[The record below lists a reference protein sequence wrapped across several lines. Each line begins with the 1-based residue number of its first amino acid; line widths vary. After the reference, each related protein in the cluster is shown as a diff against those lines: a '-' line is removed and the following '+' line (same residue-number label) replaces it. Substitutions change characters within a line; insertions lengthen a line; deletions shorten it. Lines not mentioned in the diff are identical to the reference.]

1 MDVVQH
7 GLGLSDES
15 SRCEEACDPASLAG
29 DLRGTAWERQVAKA
43 GGGEE
48 GQLVESY
55 AVEDDEH
62 SHPVHV
68 SPVHTHTHGSWLTQM
83 KQVAPNC

>member
-1 MDVVQH
+1 M
-7 GLGLSDES
+7 
-15 SRCEEACDPASLAG
+15 
-29 DLRGTAWERQVAKA
+29 AKA

-55 AVEDDEH
+55 AVDDDDEH